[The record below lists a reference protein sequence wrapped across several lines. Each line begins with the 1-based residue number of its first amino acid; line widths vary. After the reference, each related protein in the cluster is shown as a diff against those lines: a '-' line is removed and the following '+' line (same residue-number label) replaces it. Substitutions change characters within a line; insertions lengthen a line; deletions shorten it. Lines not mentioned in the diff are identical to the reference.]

1 MERQALFQTTPMRK
15 FDDPGLPTIY
25 ADSAQLQQVFINII
39 LNAAEAMNGNGILT
53 LKTSISSGR
62 DTISVEFTD
71 TGHGIREED
80 KKRLFEPFFST
91 KEVGKG
97 TG

>member
-1 MERQALFQTTPMRK
+1 M
-15 FDDPGLPTIY
+15 IH
-25 ADSAQLQQVFINII
+25 I
-39 LNAAEAMNGNGILT
+39 
-53 LKTSISSGR
+53 
-62 DTISVEFTD
+62 EFTD

-97 TG
+97 TGLGLAISYGIIQKHQGVIEVQSEAGKGATFTVKLPLRREVL